1 MHESLSLISE
11 EQTSNLKQLVNPPS
25 YYSKADMLFELAS
38 QPKTLTRL
46 YNEMSQTEK
55 ITLVLFKNGESL
67 ILINKRKLKS
77 YLFVINMA
85 LLHL

>member
-11 EQTSNLKQLVNPPS
+11 EQTSNLKQLVNSPS

-55 ITLVLFKNGESL
+55 IILVLF
-67 ILINKRKLKS
+67 
-77 YLFVINMA
+77 
-85 LLHL
+85 

>member
-38 QPKTLTRL
+38 QPKTLT
-46 YNEMSQTEK
+46 
-55 ITLVLFKNGESL
+55 
-67 ILINKRKLKS
+67 
-77 YLFVINMA
+77 
-85 LLHL
+85 